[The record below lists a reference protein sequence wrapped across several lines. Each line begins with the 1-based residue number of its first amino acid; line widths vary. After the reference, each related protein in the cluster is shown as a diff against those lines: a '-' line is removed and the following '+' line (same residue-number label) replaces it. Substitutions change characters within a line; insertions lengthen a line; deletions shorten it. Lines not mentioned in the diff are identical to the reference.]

1 MTQDS
6 NEFEFSLNVTP
17 QSAPASANRPDRWMA
32 PPFKAHTLNPEAAW
46 VQMETRYPA
55 KSLNLQLV
63 QILSRCDGLRS
74 IDQHV
79 KHLISTLGLSAQQT
93 PALKEAV
100 EHLIDQGFLIH
111 ETDLMA
117 TLSSQPAG
125 AAKPS
130 PLTHCFIR
138 TADRPDDLAQL
149 LDSLQSKDRHQ
160 GLSIWVLDDSRD
172 REAQTKNRQA
182 IDRFSQQWSGSCH
195 YLDRESRS
203 ALIDHIAK
211 GSGADHQSL
220 HWLIEGDPQSPSP
233 TYGASLNTA
242 LLLAAGQRFLMLD
255 DDATLEPFVLEEA
268 HFGVQLR
275 PKREL
280 KTAFV
285 DPNRSETGQFPKSTA
300 DPISSHDQWLGQSL
314 GHIIQSAGDTNGDL
328 LTRADAQMLH
338 QIKGHPKVRL
348 TSNGTLG
355 DPGTSSMTW
364 LFSQPAKELN
374 AVCHQDPAWAERL
387 FNRRFARGSLGVQ
400 VTTDF
405 SLMTTTLTGIDNRE
419 MLLPTSAQGRN
430 EDLFFAVL
438 MRFIYPD
445 SLTVN
450 LPLMLPHRLTDP
462 RQWSD
467 QDLDPE
473 RPIDR
478 GYNHMMVLGDLI
490 ESLDL
495 PAGDHR
501 SRLAFLVAWLE
512 HLAGLDDQA
521 IRAMMVNYISELQG
535 EQVRAINE
543 TASQLDAPDWLKTLF
558 GRVIDHLLKEDEEAE
573 AHLLTLGH
581 SIQRFAGQYARALSD
596 WTVAWRW
603 CCQRDMAG
611 ELP

>member
-1 MTQDS
+1 MTKDT
-6 NEFEFSLNVTP
+6 NEFEFSLDMTP
-17 QSAPASANRPDRWMA
+17 QAAPVSGTRPDRWMA
-32 PPFKAHTLNPEAAW
+32 PPFKAHTLNADAAW
-46 VQMETRYPA
+46 VQMEARYPA

-63 QILSRCDGLRS
+63 QILSLCNGLRS
-74 IDQHV
+74 IDQHI
-79 KHLISTLGLSAQQT
+79 KHIINASGLSPQQT
-93 PALKEAV
+93 PAIREAL
-100 EHLIDQGFLIH
+100 EHLVDQGFLIH
-111 ETDLMA
+111 ETELMS
-117 TLSSQPAG
+117 TLGTPPEA

-138 TADRPDDLAQL
+138 TADRPSDLAQL
-149 LDSLQSKDRHQ
+149 LASLQSKAPRQ
-160 GLSIWVLDDSRD
+160 ALSVWVLDDSREKD
-172 REAQTKNRQA
+172 SQTQNQEAF
-182 IDRFSQQWSGSCH
+182 DRFNEHWSGPCH
-195 YLDRESRS
+195 YLNREARA
-203 ALIDHIAK
+203 ALIDHIAE
-211 GSGADHQSL
+211 GSGADPKAL
-220 HWLIEGDPQSPSP
+220 HWLIEGDPKNPSP

-255 DDATLEPFVLEEA
+255 DDATLDPFVLEEA

-280 KTAFV
+280 KTQFV
-285 DPNRSETGQFPKSTA
+285 DPDQPETNQFPKSTA
-300 DPISSHDQWLGQSL
+300 NPLASHDQWLGQSL
-314 GHIIQSAGDTNGDL
+314 ADIIQSAGETKGDL
-328 LTRADAQMLH
+328 LARTDAHMLH
-338 QIKGHPKVRL
+338 QIKGRPRVRL

-364 LFSQPAKELN
+364 LFSQPAKELH

-438 MRFIYPD
+438 MRFVYPD

-450 LPLMLPHRLTDP
+450 LPLMLPHRPTDP
-462 RQWSD
+462 RRWSD

-490 ESLDL
+490 ESLEL
-495 PAGDHR
+495 PQGDHR
-501 SRLAFLVAWLE
+501 SRIAFLVAWLE

-521 IRAMMVNYISELQG
+521 IRELMVNYISELQG

-543 TASQLDAPDWLKTLF
+543 TASHLDAPDWLKTLF
-558 GRVIDHLLKEDEEAE
+558 GRVIGHLLQEDMDAE
-573 AHLLTLGH
+573 ANLLTLGH
-581 SIQRFAGQYARALSD
+581 SIQGFAGQYAPALSE
-596 WTVAWRW
+596 WTKAWRW